1 MSFSAVETSY
11 SLSSFRESSLN
22 SSTRSRK
29 ITSFTSSIVFQYFE
43 SLPENSSFSEPAD
56 AFVDS
61 IILFA
66 WMYKYLAMRAAR
78 QKYRGDRRHNG
89 NTPRSHHLD
98 RQIPGFQKNQVL
110 EEQIVFTVLSAV
122 RALGEDLQRKCVV
135 AVSSDCDVRCVHH
148 ISVDLGQNL

>member
-29 ITSFTSSIVFQYFE
+29 ITSFTSLIAFQYFG
-43 SLPENSSFSEPAD
+43 SSPENSSFSKPAGV
-56 AFVDS
+56 FVNS

-78 QKYRGDRRHNG
+78 QKCRVDRQHIG
-89 NTPRSHHLD
+89 NIPRSHHLD

-110 EEQIVFTVLSAV
+110 EEQIVFTVLSAMW
-122 RALGEDLQRKCVV
+122 ALGEDLQRKRVV
-135 AVSSDCDVRCVHH
+135 AISSDCDV
-148 ISVDLGQNL
+148 